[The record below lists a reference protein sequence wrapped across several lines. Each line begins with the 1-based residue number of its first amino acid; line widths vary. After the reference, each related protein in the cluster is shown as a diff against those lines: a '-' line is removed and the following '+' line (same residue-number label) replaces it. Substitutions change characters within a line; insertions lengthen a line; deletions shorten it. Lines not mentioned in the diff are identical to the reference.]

1 MLPERTLHAKR
12 AHPER
17 TLHPKRAQP
26 RVRVYIR
33 VTPVM
38 RVYIR
43 VYIRV
48 TPVMRVYIQFTPGMG
63 FTVKRDHN
71 AKQHGSTCGLVA
83 ASVTTWLH
91 DFGSDFKTA
100 TMTEAVNWPVIEEA
114 NTAIQRAL
122 RNTAITT
129 SDTATVRYSISWTSR
144 ARLRMLQI
152 NFRGKPTTR
161 QEGSFRSPLM
171 IFCST
176 LSHVMSTKP
185 VEGASQLKNSSSPT
199 TRTALAVAGIGCRV
213 FMKSSARAQEHFRS
227 AVVDHLLLV

>member
-1 MLPERTLHAKR
+1 
-12 AHPER
+12 
-17 TLHPKRAQP
+17 
-26 RVRVYIR
+26 
-33 VTPVM
+33 M

-91 DFGSDFKTA
+91 DFGSDFMTA
-100 TMTEAVNWPVIEEA
+100 TTTEAVNWPVIEEA

-129 SDTATVRYSISWTSR
+129 SDEVQRAANHFTSH
-144 ARLRMLQI
+144 I
-152 NFRGKPTTR
+152 
-161 QEGSFRSPLM
+161 
-171 IFCST
+171 
-176 LSHVMSTKP
+176 
-185 VEGASQLKNSSSPT
+185 
-199 TRTALAVAGIGCRV
+199 
-213 FMKSSARAQEHFRS
+213 KSSHRRHAQHKQCSFGLRCGLISARS
-227 AVVDHLLLV
+227 CYLDWGLG

>member
-1 MLPERTLHAKR
+1 
-12 AHPER
+12 
-17 TLHPKRAQP
+17 
-26 RVRVYIR
+26 
-33 VTPVM
+33 M

-91 DFGSDFKTA
+91 DFGSDFMTA
-100 TMTEAVNWPVIEEA
+100 TTTEAVNWPVIEGA

-129 SDTATVRYSISWTSR
+129 SDEVQRAANHFNHGNCEIFHLVDEPRTSPDAPNQFQR
-144 ARLRMLQI
+144 ETSDQTGRFL
-152 NFRGKPTTR
+152 
-161 QEGSFRSPLM
+161 
-171 IFCST
+171 
-176 LSHVMSTKP
+176 
-185 VEGASQLKNSSSPT
+185 
-199 TRTALAVAGIGCRV
+199 
-213 FMKSSARAQEHFRS
+213 
-227 AVVDHLLLV
+227 

>member
-71 AKQHGSTCGLVA
+71 AKQHGSTFALLQHVLRLGF
-83 ASVTTWLH
+83 TI
-91 DFGSDFKTA
+91 
-100 TMTEAVNWPVIEEA
+100 PV
-114 NTAIQRAL
+114 L
-122 RNTAITT
+122 
-129 SDTATVRYSISWTSR
+129 IS
-144 ARLRMLQI
+144 
-152 NFRGKPTTR
+152 
-161 QEGSFRSPLM
+161 
-171 IFCST
+171 
-176 LSHVMSTKP
+176 
-185 VEGASQLKNSSSPT
+185 
-199 TRTALAVAGIGCRV
+199 
-213 FMKSSARAQEHFRS
+213 
-227 AVVDHLLLV
+227 